1 MQKAYLI
8 DNKKPFYILQFNYLT
23 QGKTMK
29 NRITIGMHRMGL
41 VASVVLVILSW
52 IKVSDRADPTILTYM
67 GSVVIGAVLYGLFRS
82 AAWIINGFMKD

>member
-1 MQKAYLI
+1 
-8 DNKKPFYILQFNYLT
+8 
-23 QGKTMK
+23 MK

-82 AAWIINGFMKD
+82 AAWIITGFMKD